1 MNTEL
6 KTCPFC
12 DSDLI
17 IPFLLDGCEQ
27 PEGFL
32 MALGCDNCGCHGP
45 GEYVNAKQKEDAE
58 DYPYNSNPPPLP
70 SILIK
75 AWNKRKSS

>member
-1 MNTEL
+1 
-6 KTCPFC
+6 
-12 DSDLI
+12 
-17 IPFLLDGCEQ
+17 
-27 PEGFL
+27 